1 MPRNSLFRYFPGVP
15 DLSVVEDF
23 TISLFSQEMQPKF
36 FFFLTQSHF
45 SNLNSLLL
53 HIILASSAVWI
64 SVDHKFTMPLW
75 PPTLKNK
82 MFFLC
87 FLPSPQ
93 SGVSVITILSQAHTS
108 ATAQSINFQFTYLV
122 FAVSMRLH
130 NKLTHKMDAGAK
142 GWMGSFSSHSSI
154 TAKLPLRDTMH

>member
-36 FFFLTQSHF
+36 FFLLTQSHF

-64 SVDHKFTMPLW
+64 SIDHKFTMPLR

-87 FLPSPQ
+87 FLPS
-93 SGVSVITILSQAHTS
+93 
-108 ATAQSINFQFTYLV
+108 
-122 FAVSMRLH
+122 
-130 NKLTHKMDAGAK
+130 
-142 GWMGSFSSHSSI
+142 
-154 TAKLPLRDTMH
+154 LPLSPPPDCHWDNQESQWSPSYPNLISLQQLSWFTSKLYAWSSQSPWGYTTSWLRRWMLEPRVE

>member
-64 SVDHKFTMPLW
+64 SVDHKFTMLPW
-75 PPTLKNK
+75 PPTVKNK
-82 MFFLC
+82 VFFLC
-87 FLPSPQ
+87 FLPPPPPPNQESQWSLSYPRLTPLQ
-93 SGVSVITILSQAHTS
+93 QLSQFTS
-108 ATAQSINFQFTYLV
+108 HLHAWSSQSPRGYTTSWLTRWMLEPRVEWAPSAATAAL
-122 FAVSMRLH
+122 
-130 NKLTHKMDAGAK
+130 
-142 GWMGSFSSHSSI
+142 
-154 TAKLPLRDTMH
+154 